1 MTKWPSRL
9 SMYFSTPQILS
20 CFFIYLSVPQ
30 LDFLGRD
37 SKGLVIQQIYS
48 SSSILFHNQLLTLLS
63 RTWYEQDWR
72 GLEKGLIGA
81 KYTKYANWY

>member
-30 LDFLGRD
+30 LDFLDRD
-37 SKGLVIQQIYS
+37 SKGLVIQQYIF
-48 SSSILFHNQLLTLLS
+48 LFHNQLLTLLS